1 MGNHFK
7 PAQGT
12 TSKRTTAARRAPQGT
27 VLSVQHLEK
36 VYDNRGRGGAG
47 ATTRALADVSFNV
60 EAGEFVAIMG
70 ASGSGKSTLLNCV
83 STIDSATSG
92 HVFVHGTDV
101 TAMRSGELARF
112 RREQLGFIFQD
123 SNLLDTLT
131 ARENVALP
139 LTIARTPSNETLVR
153 VDKIARHLGIEQ
165 TLDKY
170 PYQLSGGQQQRVA
183 AARAL
188 VTRPAVIM
196 ADEPTGALDSKSAR
210 VLLECLEQMNREL
223 ASTILMV
230 THDSF
235 AASFTGRVLFI
246 RDGRV
251 FTELRR
257 GDASRRA
264 FFDRIMEVV
273 AMMGGEGSDAL

>member
-1 MGNHFK
+1 MGNHYQPNSNIPLDGSPVRQA
-7 PAQGT
+7 PAN
-12 TSKRTTAARRAPQGT
+12 S

-36 VYDNRGRGGAG
+36 TYGNRGKRGRG
-47 ATTRALADVSFNV
+47 ATTRALADVSFDV
-60 EAGEFVAIMG
+60 SEGEFVAIMG

-83 STIDSATSG
+83 STIDPATSG
-92 HVFVHGTDV
+92 HVFVRGVDV
-101 TAMRSGELARF
+101 TSMRAGELARF

-131 ARENVALP
+131 ARENIALP
-139 LTIARTPSNETLVR
+139 LTISRISAGETLAR
-153 VDKIARHLGIEQ
+153 VEEMARRLNIADV
-165 TLDKY
+165 LDKY

-188 VTRPAVIM
+188 VTKPAVIM

-210 VLLECLEQMNREL
+210 LLLESLQQLNEERS
-223 ASTILMV
+223 ATILMV

-235 AASFTGRVLFI
+235 AASYTGRVLFI
-246 RDGRV
+246 RDGKI

-257 GDASRRA
+257 GSSPRRE

>member
-36 VYDNRGRGGAG
+36 VYGNRGRGGAG

-92 HVFVHGTDV
+92 HVFVRGTDV

-139 LTIARTPSNETLVR
+139 LTIARTPSSETLVR
-153 VDKIARHLGIEQ
+153 VDKIARRLSIEQ